1 MAVETPIVNAPNLY
15 VDNLQ
20 LSYSTTTALLM
31 AAGQARNSSNV
42 NDIIVSSAVTI
53 NAAVQGVV
61 NGLDQG
67 SLANSTFYAVYAIGD
82 STQNNAAGGLLSTSF
97 SAPLLPV
104 GYDMYRRVGAVLTDG
119 SAQIL
124 KFYQYG
130 SDKTRQMWYDVA
142 ISELSGGSS
151 TSFANVDIATSV
163 PPIATNV
170 VMQVLFTPDGA
181 TEVAEFL
188 PYGSAASNGIVVFGT
203 GVAGAQQG
211 QVMIPCALN
220 SSAPTIKYKVAS
232 GDTLSLSTAG
242 YYDYL

>member
-20 LSYSTTTALLM
+20 LSYSTTTALAM
-31 AAGQARNSSNV
+31 AAGRARDSSNV
-42 NDIIVSSAVTI
+42 NDIIVSAAVTI
-53 NAAVQGVV
+53 DATVQGEV

-67 SLANSTFYAVYAIGD
+67 ALANNTFYAVYAIGD

-104 GYDMYRRVGAVLTDG
+104 GYDMYRRVGAVLTNG
-119 SAQIL
+119 SAEIL
-124 KFYQYG
+124 AFYQYG

-142 ISELSGGSS
+142 ISELSGGSA
-151 TSFANVDIATSV
+151 TTFTAVDLATSV

-170 VMQVLFTPDGA
+170 IMQVLFTPDGA

-188 PYGSAASNGIVVFGT
+188 PFGSAASNGIVIFGT

-211 QVMIPCALN
+211 QVMVPCALD
-220 SSAPTIKYKVAS
+220 SSTPKILYKVAS
-232 GDTLSLSTAG
+232 GDTLTLTTAG